1 MNTRPDKL
9 FTRDYCL
16 MLCANFMLYMGF
28 YLLLPVLPFYL
39 AERMNADNATIGVVL
54 SCYTVAA
61 LCIRPFAG
69 FLLDTFARKP
79 LYLLAYGIFVLIF
92 VGYHWTAWIALFVV
106 FRAIHGLS
114 FGMVTVAGSTIVIDV
129 MPSARRGEGL
139 GYYGMANN
147 ISMAVGPMLGL
158 FLHDAY
164 SFDVIFITALIVSSI
179 GLVCAKLVRPRV
191 KEPVARKAISL
202 DRFVLLRGIPGG
214 VALLMLSIPYGV
226 TTTYIAMY
234 GQELGIEIS
243 TGVFFSLM
251 AIGIASSRVFS
262 GKLVDKGYVTEII
275 LVSIALTLI
284 PFVGLAVC
292 PAVAAISTKY
302 VTVMFMACA
311 AFIGIAFGVLFPAY
325 NSFFVNL
332 APNSE
337 RGTAVSTY
345 LTSWDLGIGAGLMM
359 GGYVSSVIGFDAA
372 YAIGAGL
379 SIVSWLWFFFYVG
392 PRYKREKLK

>member
-1 MNTRPDKL
+1 MAHHTDAL

-16 MLCANFMLYMGF
+16 MLSANFMLYMGF

-39 AERMNADNATIGVVL
+39 SERMGADNATIGVVL
-54 SCYTVAA
+54 SCYTIAA
-61 LCIRPFAG
+61 LCVRPFAG

-79 LYLLAYGIFVLIF
+79 LYLLAYGIFVVIF
-92 VGYHWTAWIALFVV
+92 MGYHWTAWIALFVV

-129 MPSARRGEGL
+129 MPSSRRGEGL

-147 ISMAVGPMLGL
+147 IAMAVGPMLGL

-164 SFDVIFITALIVSSI
+164 SFDVIFITALSVSAI
-179 GLVCAKLVRPRV
+179 GFVCAKLVRPRHRQ
-191 KEPVARKAISL
+191 PVARRAISL

-234 GQELGIEIS
+234 GRQLGIEIS

-251 AIGIASSRVFS
+251 ALGIASSRVFS
-262 GKLVDKGYVTEII
+262 GRLVDKGYVTQII
-275 LVSIALTLI
+275 LVSIALTAL
-284 PFVGLAVC
+284 PFVGLGLC
-292 PAVAAISTKY
+292 PLVAEVSASY

-311 AFIGIAFGVLFPAY
+311 AMIGVAFGVLFPAY

-359 GGYVSSVIGFDAA
+359 GGYVSSVMGFDAA
-372 YAIGAGL
+372 YWIGAAL
-379 SIVSWLWFFFYVG
+379 SVVSWLWFYFYVG
-392 PRYKREKLK
+392 PRYEREKLR